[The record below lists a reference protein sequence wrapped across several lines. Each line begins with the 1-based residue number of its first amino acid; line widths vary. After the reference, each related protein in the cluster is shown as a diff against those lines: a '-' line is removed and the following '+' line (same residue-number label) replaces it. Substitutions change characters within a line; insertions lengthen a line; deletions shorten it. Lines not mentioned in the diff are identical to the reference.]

1 MARRN
6 AGSIE
11 RQGAIEQVLAIPIET
26 HRLII
31 RQFEPDDWAGMYE
44 YASDPQVMAY
54 IPEGQFTQAQA
65 RAFVAKNVGEHAKE
79 FAVMLKDEGKLIGH
93 MVFHPWFAP
102 RTHEI
107 GWVFHRAHQG
117 KGHATEAALA
127 LLDYGFRVLKLHRV
141 IATCQPENP
150 ASYRVMIKIGMRREG
165 HFQECIYRGDDQWW
179 DEYFYAVLE
188 KDWFKTEGE

>member
-1 MARRN
+1 MLIR
-6 AGSIE
+6 
-11 RQGAIEQVLAIPIET
+11 PIET
-26 HRLII
+26 QRLII
-31 RQFEPDDWAGMYE
+31 RQFEPDDWKEVHE
-44 YASDPQVMAY
+44 YTSDPQVMAY

-65 RAFVAKNVGEHAKE
+65 RAFVARNVGEHAEE
-79 FAVMLKDEGKLIGH
+79 FAVILKDEDKLIGH

-107 GWVFHRAHQG
+107 GWVFHRAYQG
-117 KGHATEAALA
+117 KGYATEAALA
-127 LLDYGFRVLKLHRV
+127 LLDYGFTVLELHRV

-150 ASYRVMIKIGMRREG
+150 PSFRVMEKVGMRREG

-188 KDWFKTEGE
+188 DEWFRTGKETRSCRFA